1 MYHHD
6 ITLSLED
13 AMSALVREHDH
24 IDAPAAAATPTSPR
38 AALGAAAPRHELEID
53 GVRLAYGDGGSGPP
67 IVCLHAIGHGGG
79 DFSRLR
85 ARFGGRHRVIALDW
99 PGHGHSGNDH
109 SPTSAARYTE
119 LLGGLVE
126 ALGLERAVLVGNSIG
141 GAVAL
146 RYAAAEP
153 SRVRGLVIEN
163 AGGLEAV
170 GLPARLVTGAMAR
183 FFDAGARGARWFPAA
198 YAAYYRLVLPCPA
211 AGEQRRRIV
220 AAGPQMAA
228 VLRDAWRSFGQPDA
242 DLRGLIPRITCPV
255 LFAWA
260 KRDRFIQL
268 RRNRAAIGAFPN
280 ARLETFAAG
289 HAAHL
294 ETPDA
299 FEACVEGFLVRLP

>member
-1 MYHHD
+1 MTALARPHD
-6 ITLSLED
+6 RTD
-13 AMSALVREHDH
+13 AP
-24 IDAPAAAATPTSPR
+24 PAAASLDTTARS
-38 AALGAAAPRHELEID
+38 ALGAAPPWQALEID
-53 GVRLAYGDGGSGPP
+53 GVRLAYADEGSGPAV
-67 IVCLHAIGHGGG
+67 ICLHAIGHGAG
-79 DFSRLR
+79 DFARLR
-85 ARFGGRHRVIALDW
+85 ARFSDRYRVIALDW
-99 PGHGHSGNDH
+99 PGHGHSASDH
-109 SPTSAARYTE
+109 APFGAARYTQ
-119 LLGGLVE
+119 LLGGLID
-126 ALGLERAVLVGNSIG
+126 ALGLGPAVLVGNSIG

-211 AGEQRRRIV
+211 AGEQRRRII
-220 AAGPQMAA
+220 AAGPAMAS
-228 VLRDAWRSFGQPDA
+228 VLRDAWRSFGQADA
-242 DLRGLIPRITCPV
+242 DQRGLIPRITCPV

-260 KRDRFIQL
+260 ARDRFIQL
-268 RRNRAAIGAFPN
+268 RRNRAAIRAFSN

-294 ETPDA
+294 ETPDE
-299 FEACVEGFLVRLP
+299 FEASIEAFLARLA